1 MTIGIDLEGR
11 LAAYLQLRRALGRK
25 MEADAGVLDDFVHF
39 IRDRGAV
46 ASITSTMVFDWLAAG
61 KQPSI
66 RGAAG
71 RLSSV
76 RQFLLYVSA
85 GLPDT
90 QVPETRLLAGY
101 RRPTPFLFTPEEIEA
116 LLKCAADSEPSRFSS
131 VVVHTV
137 LGLLVATGLRVS
149 EALGLDRL
157 DVMPRN
163 SPETL
168 LIREAKFHKSR
179 IVPLHPTTAE
189 QLRVYAG
196 HRELMGYGLQTTA
209 FFVSSHGG
217 RLGYQTLRKRF
228 RTLLDKAGVRPRE
241 RCSKPTIHSLRHT
254 FVASRLRRWHEEGV
268 DVERRL
274 VHLATYLGHVDVRE
288 TYWYMT
294 VTPELLSA
302 ATTDFQAPRLAG
314 GEQ

>member
-1 MTIGIDLEGR
+1 MTIGIDLEDR
-11 LAAYLQLRRALGRK
+11 LAAYLELRRALGTK
-25 MEADAGVLDDFVHF
+25 MEADAGVLEDFVRF
-39 IRDRGAV
+39 IRDRGATT
-46 ASITSTMVFDWLAAG
+46 SIASTMVFDWLEERGKPGTRAAA
-61 KQPSI
+61 
-66 RGAAG
+66 R
-71 RLSSV
+71 RLSSA

-85 GLPDT
+85 ALPDT
-90 QVPETRLLAGY
+90 QVPELRLLAGY
-101 RRPTPFLFTPEEIEA
+101 RRPTPFLFTSEEIEA
-116 LLKCAADSEPSRFSS
+116 LLKCAAEFEPSRFSS

-137 LGLLVATGLRVS
+137 LGLLTATGLRVS

-209 FFVSSHGG
+209 FFVSSHGRG
-217 RLGYQTLRKRF
+217 LRYETLRQRF
-228 RTLLDKAGVRPRE
+228 RTLLDKAGVQPRE
-241 RCSKPTIHSLRHT
+241 RCTKPTIHSLRHT

-274 VHLATYLGHVDVRE
+274 IHLATYVGHVDVRE

-294 VTPELLSA
+294 VTPELLTA
-302 ATTDFQAPRLAG
+302 ATTDFQPPRLAG

>member
-11 LAAYLQLRRALGRK
+11 LAAYLELRRALGRK
-25 MEADAGVLDDFVHF
+25 MDADSGVLEDFVRF
-39 IRDRGAV
+39 IRDRGTIAP
-46 ASITSTMVFDWLAAG
+46 ITSTMVFDWLETR
-61 KQPSI
+61 KQPST
-66 RGAAG
+66 RAMAR

-85 GLPDT
+85 ALPDT
-90 QVPETRLLAGY
+90 QVPESRLLAGY
-101 RRPTPFLFTPEEIEA
+101 RRPTPFLFTSEEIEA
-116 LLKCAADSEPSRFSS
+116 LLKCAAEVEPGRFSS

-137 LGLLVATGLRVS
+137 LGLLAATGLRVS
-149 EALGLDRL
+149 EAFGLDRS
-157 DVMPRN
+157 DVMPRS

-196 HRELMGYGLQTTA
+196 HRELMGYSLQTSA
-209 FFVSSHGG
+209 FFVSNHGG
-217 RLGYQTLRKRF
+217 RLAYETLRQRF

-241 RCSKPTIHSLRHT
+241 RCTKPTVHSLRHT

-268 DVERRL
+268 DVERRM

-302 ATTDFQAPRLAG
+302 ATTDFRAPRLAG